1 MRTTKPK
8 MIPVTALT
16 TTSSVPPTDDESGDV
31 LLFAK
36 NAFQLQPFVVQ
47 H

>member
-16 TTSSVPPTDDESGDV
+16 TTSSVPPPDDESGDV

-36 NAFQLQPFVVQ
+36 TAFQLQPLVEQ